1 MENKQGLLYLTPKAS
16 YYNTKQEVV
25 KEANRLHE
33 AVLTEDR
40 ALYTYL
46 LYFSNSTYFSKGLIV
61 EKLLANSL
69 HKEEQA
75 AFFKADAEMLAIE
88 DALIQHALF
97 GENITHALKLLLS
110 LKAKRINNSRTR
122 RVILSFLFK
131 RGNLDRIAIKYKQKV
146 KELLI
151 HALGAGVVHGIAERE
166 EKSMKKFYQ
175 LVDVYQ
181 NRFALETFDFVFG
194 KEQKYA
200 SPLYSE
206 YMKVRKDFETGN
218 VALDHQTE
226 LPIEVLEGFNSFYK
240 RHLYLDTLL
249 QKAVVSDKQKIQM
262 QNRVAKVSTPQAP
275 VKLEV
280 DFSKFGIAELVKY
293 RYSRND
299 ISEEEAAEIDDHIKR
314 LSLQLKDAVKDEF
327 IVDLEK
333 TAFLLDVSDS
343 HKGSAE
349 TKNHPF
355 YKNLTLALILTASYE
370 QGDQGVYYAGG
381 KWDADGTLQPEGHTD
396 LTKGL
401 LSAAKDGY
409 TNLIVFSDGFEN
421 VGSFDLV
428 HSRLAEI
435 GHNINVVHFNPV
447 FSPKNFAFKMLSERV
462 LSVPYTDEKDL
473 GNLALFCLLGTD
485 KEAFKQVM
493 RERITSDLLQ

>member
-16 YYNTKQEVV
+16 YYNTKKEVV
-25 KEANRLHE
+25 TEANRLHE
-33 AVLTEDR
+33 AVLADDR

-46 LYFSNSTYFSKGLIV
+46 LYFGNSTYFSKGLIV

-69 HKEEQA
+69 HKEENA
-75 AFFKADAEMLAIE
+75 AFFEADAEMLAIE

-122 RVILSFLFK
+122 RVILSFLFQ

-166 EKSMKKFYQ
+166 EKSMKKFNQ
-175 LVDVYQ
+175 LVGTYQ

-194 KEQKYA
+194 KEQPYQ
-200 SPLYSE
+200 SPLYTE
-206 YMKVRKDFETGN
+206 YMKVRNDFKVGKIDLN
-218 VALDHQTE
+218 SQTQ

-240 RHLYLDTLL
+240 RHVHLSSLL
-249 QKAVVSDKQKIQM
+249 QTAVVSDKQKIQM
-262 QNRVAKVSTPQAP
+262 QNRVAKVSTEQAP

-293 RYSRND
+293 RYSRED
-299 ISEEEAAEIDDHIKR
+299 ITDAEVTEIDQHIDR
-314 LSLQLKDAVKDEF
+314 LAMQLKEAVKDEF
-327 IVDLEK
+327 VVDLEN

-343 HKGSAE
+343 HTGSLE

-355 YKNLTLALILTASYE
+355 YKNMTLALILTAGRN
-370 QGDQGVYYAGG
+370 QGDQGIYYAGG
-381 KWDADGTLQPEGHTD
+381 VWDDEGLLRPEGHTD

-401 LSAAKDGY
+401 LAAAKDGY
-409 TNLIVFSDGFEN
+409 KNLIVLSDGFEN
-421 VGSFDLV
+421 VGSFEQV
-428 HSRLAEI
+428 HDQLAEI
-435 GHNINVVHFNPV
+435 GHPINVVHFNPV
-447 FSPKNFAFKMLSERV
+447 FSPKNFAFKKLSERV

-485 KEAFKQVM
+485 KEAFKRVM
-493 RERITSDLLQ
+493 RERITADLLQ